1 MITIETT
8 DNVTEDGAA
17 EEYVMK
23 NDKGEVLCTGWRV
36 KTDAEEK
43 AAGESVIPGQFARGL

>member
-8 DNVTEDGAA
+8 GNVTEDGAA

-36 KTDAEEK
+36 KVDTEEK
-43 AAGESVIPGQFARGL
+43 AAGESVIPGQFAR

>member
-8 DNVTEDGAA
+8 GNLTEDGDA

-36 KTDAEEK
+36 NAE
-43 AAGESVIPGQFARGL
+43 GEAEGEDSGHYRK